1 MGLVSEAE
9 LKNSIKNNSFAPVYY
24 FYGKNVMAVEAVVKL
39 LISKLVAKGNEI
51 YNLHSFEGKNISLN
65 QLSDSCEA
73 LPVFAEYVC
82 CTVCDLNAE
91 SLSAEEIKQLT
102 ALISDLPQT
111 TVLIFYNTSVDIT
124 DGKKYPTP
132 KNKKITDAVSKS
144 GTVCCFSNKIPSE
157 LAKDIA
163 AKLNKSGCTIT
174 KQNAVYL
181 AELCLCNTMI
191 LANELDKLS
200 AYAPGQE
207 ITLDIINL
215 VCPRQIEAAA
225 FDIAKAITRLD
236 RKLTMKLL
244 KDLIDLHTEPI
255 SILYA
260 VTSNMLDLYRARA
273 AINSGKTAQDVKDD
287 FNCPKNVQFKVDN
300 AFRDVSRM
308 SVAHLREC
316 MKILTETDVA
326 MKSLKTDKQILL
338 EEAMIK
344 MLSYK

>member
-1 MGLVSEAE
+1 MGLVSETE
-9 LKNSIKNNSFAPVYY
+9 LKNSIKNNSFSPVYY
-24 FYGKNVMAVEAVVKL
+24 FYGKNITAVEQTVKL
-39 LISKLVAKGNEI
+39 LVSKLVAKGNEA
-51 YNLHSFEGKNISLN
+51 YNLHSYEGKNISLN

-91 SLSAEEIKQLT
+91 SLNADELKLLT
-102 ALISDLPQT
+102 ALISDISPT
-111 TVLIFYNTSVDIT
+111 TVLIFYNTSIDIT

-132 KNKKITDAVSKS
+132 KNKKITDAVTKY
-144 GTVCCFSNKIPSE
+144 GTVCCFANKTPSE

-163 AKLNKSGCTIT
+163 ARLSKSSCTIT

-191 LANELDKLS
+191 LKNELDKLS
-200 AYAPGQE
+200 AFATGQE

-225 FDIAKAITRLD
+225 FNIAKAITRLD
-236 RKLTMKLL
+236 RKLTMNLL
-244 KDLIDLHTEPI
+244 KDLIDIHTEPI

-260 VTSNMLDLYRARA
+260 VTSNMLDLYRART
-273 AINSGKTAQDVKDD
+273 AINSGKTVQDVKDD
-287 FNCPKNVQFKVDN
+287 FNYPKNVQFRVDN

-316 MKILTETDVA
+316 MKILAETDTA